1 MARILLMVLFLFCTL
16 CSSARTREVHV
27 IDTARI
33 KILYKRTMVLDTLLP
48 DRRFKTDNLTLFAG
62 ERASA
67 FYSEE
72 NRTDLEMQ
80 ENSEYLLSSFKDLES
95 SKYLAGLEKEA
106 IFRDYNKNKQIVH
119 QRYDLSNWQL
129 NEDIAKPHWEIQD
142 SIINVLGYD
151 CIMATSEYRGR
162 KWFAFFSPEIPIP
175 EGPWKLIG
183 LPGII
188 LKACDEK
195 NEYCY
200 EAISIDTRNPG
211 LVEYYNYRDRLIVKD
226 RIKGLSHRYRVKE
239 SNMMDKVRIAY
250 GISNKSAKADT
261 IQNRRYD
268 FEETDYP
275 HK

>member
-33 KILYKRTMVLDTLLP
+33 KVLYKRTMVLDTLFP
-48 DRRFKTDNLTLFAG
+48 SKQFKIDKLTLFAS

-80 ENSEYLLSSFKDLES
+80 ENPEYLLSSFKDLES

-142 SIINVLGYD
+142 SMINVLGYD

-162 KWFAFFSPEIPIP
+162 KWSAFFSPEIPIP

-200 EAISIDTRNPG
+200 EAVEINTSSPG

-226 RIKGLSHRYRVKE
+226 RIKGLIHRYRVKE
-239 SNMMDKVRIAY
+239 SNMMDKVRAAY
-250 GISNKSAKADT
+250 GFSNKPISADT
-261 IQNRRYD
+261 IQNKRYD

-275 HK
+275 HN

>member
-33 KILYKRTMVLDTLLP
+33 KVLYKRTMVLDTLLP

-62 ERASA
+62 EHASA

-80 ENSEYLLSSFKDLES
+80 ENPEYLLSSFKDLES

-142 SIINVLGYD
+142 SMINVLGYD

-162 KWFAFFSPEIPIP
+162 KWSAFFSPEIPIP

-200 EAISIDTRNPG
+200 EAIRINTSNPG

-226 RIKGLSHRYRVKE
+226 RIKGLIHRYRVKE
-239 SNMMDKVRIAY
+239 SNMMDKVRVAY
-250 GISNKSAKADT
+250 GISNKSTKADT
-261 IQNRRYD
+261 IKNRRYD